1 MPQFKAG
8 KFKKYLPGKKSQ
20 YQCFIPSLIN
30 KTFEWEDKKIN
41 VMLEEATRLLGEL
54 NAYSSL
60 VPDVNFFIMMH
71 IRKEAITSSKIE
83 GTKTGIE
90 EAVLPK
96 KEIAPEKRGD
106 WEEVQNYIKA
116 TNYAVN
122 RLDKIPLCT
131 RLINNTHKILL
142 SGVRGKEKQPGKIR
156 KSQNWIGGSSIN
168 DALFVPPHH
177 DTLPKLLTDLEK
189 FWHNKDLLIPD
200 LIKTALTHY
209 QFETIH
215 PFLDGN
221 GRIGRLLIILQ
232 LINYGI
238 LDKPVLYLSDF
249 FEKNRTSYYDSLNLV
264 RKSNDIEQWIKFF
277 LSANIETAKLGKQ
290 TFEKIIALRKKYEQK
305 IMKFGLLSKSSHRLL
320 LIMFS
325 KPILSAKQASLELG
339 ISYNTANTL
348 MKKFEQSGLTKEIT
362 GHAKNRLFALS
373 EYLDLF

>member
-1 MPQFKAG
+1 MTKFKAG
-8 KFKKYLPGKKSQ
+8 KFKKYLSSKEFQ
-20 YQCFIPSLIN
+20 YQYFMPSLVN

-41 VMLEEATRLLGEL
+41 VMLEKATRLLGEL

-60 VPDVNFFIMMH
+60 VPDVDFFIKMH
-71 IRKEAITSSKIE
+71 ILKEATTSSKIE
-83 GTKTGIE
+83 GTKTGIR

-96 KEIAPEKRGD
+96 KEIAPEKRDD
-106 WEEVQNYIKA
+106 WEEIQNYTRAI
-116 TNYAVN
+116 NYAVN
-122 RLDKIPLCT
+122 QLNKIPICMRLT
-131 RLINNTHKILL
+131 RNTHKILL

-156 KSQNWIGGSSIN
+156 KSQNWVGGSNIN

-177 DTLPKLLTDLEK
+177 DELPILLSDLEK
-189 FWHNKDLLIPD
+189 FWHNENLIIPD
-200 LIKTALTHY
+200 LIKTAITHY

-221 GRIGRLLIILQ
+221 GRIGRLLITLQ

-249 FEKNRTSYYDSLNLV
+249 FEKNRTSYYNSLNLV
-264 RKSNDIEQWIKFF
+264 RKSNDIEQWVKFF

-290 TFEKIIALRKKYEQK
+290 TFEKIIILRKKYEQK
-305 IMKFGLLSKSSHRLL
+305 IMGFGKQSKIGYRLL

-325 KPILSAKQASLELG
+325 KPILSVKQISIELKTSFG
-339 ISYNTANTL
+339 TANTL